1 MSPARPALLLA
12 TLLLAVQPA
21 AAYTEATAYASANE
35 YSLLCSTCSID
46 FQILGTQEDGG
57 PGATAAFAEVA
68 GAGYAG
74 IAHSLF
80 TGPYALPEL
89 SAYAHAEVI
98 SPGFPDLHTY
108 FYEAL
113 GSASALQQYTY
124 GGAAPETY
132 TITYTLDGEFSL
144 TAADAASLMSVYGGI
159 TVYMHP
165 YEPFGEFH
173 PNYGY
178 DYQGDHAELVGTHPF
193 LLTGS
198 VTFTVQPGDIFY
210 VAANLYATA
219 DSSHQVEGSA
229 DALHTLALEFTSG
242 DASLLTPEAA
252 AVPEPGT
259 LALVGLGLGLVGVRQ
274 RARGSGTTLPVPH
287 PRPRLV

>member
-1 MSPARPALLLA
+1 VRNVVLPKETARTPQDREEPVDVARPTRNAAGLPPARRPTRGRLHVGHGLCLRER
-12 TLLLAVQPA
+12 VQPA
-21 AAYTEATAYASANE
+21 LRHLLDRLRAPGTE
-35 YSLLCSTCSID
+35 
-46 FQILGTQEDGG
+46 EDGG
-57 PGATAAFAEVA
+57 PGALEAFAEVA

-74 IAHSLF
+74 VAHTIF

-89 SAYAHAEVI
+89 SAYAFAEVI
-98 SPGFPDLHTY
+98 VPGGTDFRTY
-108 FYEAL
+108 FYEAM
-113 GSASALQQYTY
+113 GSASGLQQYTY

-132 TITYTLDGEFSL
+132 TITYTLDGEFTL

-159 TVYMHP
+159 TVYSHP
-165 YEPFGEFH
+165 YEPFGEVH

-210 VAANLYATA
+210 VYASLYATA
-219 DSSHQVEGSA
+219 DSSHQVTGAA

-242 DASLLTPEAA
+242 DPSLLTPR
-252 AVPEPGT
+252 PRRSPS
-259 LALVGLGLGLVGVRQ
+259 
-274 RARGSGTTLPVPH
+274 RARSRWSAWGWG
-287 PRPRLV
+287 